1 MSIPVKLLLENRI
14 LGFDFFMNEL
24 RIDVKLNK
32 NPVIFFIKQDMLKI
46 AMLRCMRLIFG

>member
-1 MSIPVKLLLENRI
+1 
-14 LGFDFFMNEL
+14 MNEL

-46 AMLRCMRLIFG
+46 AMLRLHAIDIWLNKQHFWNTHE